1 MKINDVS
8 KKVTDLPVTPGQPRS
23 GRTVE
28 KTETTPGS
36 STDNVSLSSQ
46 AQALAK
52 AGGSAAVFD
61 AGKVE
66 EIKAAIAGGSF
77 RVDTERVA
85 DGLIE
90 SVREL
95 IGAHKK

>member
-8 KKVTDLPVTPGQPRS
+8 KKVSDLPIAPGQPRS
-23 GRTVE
+23 GRTTG
-28 KTETTPGS
+28 KTEAASGS
-36 STDNVSLSSQ
+36 ATDNVSLSAQSQ
-46 AQALAK
+46 AIAK
-52 AGGSAAVFD
+52 AAGSDPVFD

-77 RVDTERVA
+77 RVNTERVA

-90 SVREL
+90 SVQDL
-95 IGAHKK
+95 IGTHK

>member
-28 KTETTPGS
+28 KTETTTPGS

-52 AGGSAAVFD
+52 ASGSEAVFD

-77 RVDTERVA
+77 RVDTGRVA

-95 IGAHKK
+95 VGAQK

>member
-8 KKVTDLPVTPGQPRS
+8 KKATDLPITPGQPRS

-28 KTETTPGS
+28 KTETAPGS
-36 STDNVSLSSQ
+36 STDNVSLSAQS
-46 AQALAK
+46 QALAK
-52 AGGSAAVFD
+52 TAGSEAVFD

-77 RVDTERVA
+77 RVDTGRVA

-95 IGAHKK
+95 VGAHK

>member
-8 KKVTDLPVTPGQPRS
+8 KKVSDLPITPGQPRS
-23 GRTVE
+23 GRTVGKAE
-28 KTETTPGS
+28 VATVGTPA
-36 STDNVSLSSQ
+36 DNVSLSAESQ
-46 AQALAK
+46 TLAK
-52 AGGSAAVFD
+52 AAGSEPVFD

-77 RVDTERVA
+77 RVNTERVA

-90 SVREL
+90 SVRDM
-95 IGAHKK
+95 ISTHK

>member
-8 KKVTDLPVTPGQPRS
+8 KKVSDLPITPGQARS

-28 KTETTPGS
+28 KTEVAPGS
-36 STDNVSLSSQ
+36 SSDNVSLSAQSQ
-46 AQALAK
+46 ALSK
-52 AGGSAAVFD
+52 TAGSEAVFD
-61 AGKVE
+61 AGKVD

-77 RVDTERVA
+77 RVNTERVA

-95 IGAHKK
+95 IGNNK